1 MLQVGGIYRSNL
13 ARTFRQDYS
22 FERLG
27 MRGGEEGD
35 EINRQEDEW

>member
-22 FERLG
+22 FERLKG
-27 MRGGEEGD
+27 EGGGEGE
-35 EINRQEDEW
+35 EIKRQEDER